1 MGGAQRFSFGS
12 GRHGMMADMRS
23 LALPITLLALLPVAA
38 AAEPAPREV
47 GVEADISFP
56 AHGGIRNFHAD
67 DDRGVWIEDRQ
78 RNWYYASFRGPCH
91 GIQFARGIGF
101 DTRGSARF
109 DRFTRILVGSD
120 VCDIERL
127 VTADKPLPERERRK
141 LAKQA
146 REALKASGEN

>member
-1 MGGAQRFSFGS
+1 
-12 GRHGMMADMRS
+12 MMAGMKQ
-23 LALPITLLALLPVAA
+23 LALLFSLLALGPAA

-56 AHGGIRNFHAD
+56 THGGIRNFHAD

-78 RNWYYASFRGPCH
+78 RNWYYASFHGPCR

-109 DRFTRILVGSD
+109 DKYTRILVD
-120 VCDIERL
+120 NEICDIQTL

-146 REALKASGEN
+146 RDELKALGQN